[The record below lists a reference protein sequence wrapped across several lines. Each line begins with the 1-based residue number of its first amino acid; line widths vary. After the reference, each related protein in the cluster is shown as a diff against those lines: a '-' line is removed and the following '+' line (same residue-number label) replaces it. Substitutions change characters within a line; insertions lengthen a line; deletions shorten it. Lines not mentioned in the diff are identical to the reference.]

1 MLGQQLLLDWAPA
14 RSFFGLM
21 PKPPK
26 PPAKET
32 DRKARAGLVGLL
44 VDRQELIAKAFNSY
58 VEQAE
63 QRRKKYNTVL
73 SDDKGGEVKY
83 ETRKRGP
90 ADTEAK
96 KAGKI
101 EKLK

>member
-1 MLGQQLLLDWAPA
+1 
-14 RSFFGLM
+14 M

-26 PPAKET
+26 TPAKET
-32 DRKARAGLVGLL
+32 DPKARPGLMGLL

-58 VEQAE
+58 VKQAE
-63 QRRKKYNTVL
+63 QRRKKYNSVL
-73 SDDKGGEVKY
+73 NDDKAGEVKY

-96 KAGKI
+96 RAGKI